1 MKKTLIG
8 LLLCLQPLA
17 FANDEGHA
25 ELYPQPSPATEMAQR
40 PPIPKL
46 LAPKPLAEV
55 SASGI
60 ELKWTAV
67 ETATAYA
74 VQVSSD
80 PNFFNLLVNE
90 PLYKTTS
97 YTIKDVKLEPN
108 KNYYWRVAALKEDN
122 QPGTMKSLFN
132 RSSFSIK

>member
-1 MKKTLIG
+1 MKKILFLF
-8 LLLCLQPLA
+8 LLSLSTFAL
-17 FANDEGHA
+17 ANDEGHN
-25 ELYPQPSPATEMAQR
+25 ELYPKPSPMAEMAQR

-46 LAPKPLAEV
+46 LSPKPLAEV
-55 SASGI
+55 GTGSI
-60 ELKWTAV
+60 ELKWTTV

-74 VQVSSD
+74 VQLSSD

-90 PLYKTTS
+90 PLYKGTS
-97 YTIKDVKLEPN
+97 YVIKDIKLESN

-122 QPGTMKSLFN
+122 QSGSMKSLFN